1 MMKSGINMEK
11 DSVEDANIIA
21 CPQCNI
27 KNPIESDI
35 CYNCGASL
43 HEIPSKKSGRPWF
56 AVVVFFLFVAVVL
69 YFYYRSDSSPP
80 PSSESNLV
88 SKTPVTPSPKQTQL
102 PEKISAVKSVTES
115 EAAVE
120 KINIPLGLLQIR
132 DIAGHLISEI
142 MVPVVGGGWVA
153 LPTRE
158 GIGGYSW
165 VLQMSAA
172 DQWNIEGGIIND
184 LDQISLWR
192 IPEDEILESP
202 ELYPWSAGNPL
213 TWLALGS
220 QDPPEPVEIDGIG
233 RQGNF
238 YKGSLPDSL
247 NDPGVFLQDG
257 RVVGWSFGDFIEG
270 AFLWAGDA
278 GYNLKAEIRVD
289 DFYRLTFANSR
300 EEEFVRALA
309 MGDDYS
315 YLDRLAAFTRA
326 FRVGPRLSADH
337 TPAYLK
343 PEVVISQ
350 MRSLLAR
357 AVQDGFGLQAAA
369 YFDAEVL
376 ARAGD
381 VSLMSDVVNL
391 TAESFGPEEA
401 VNLMESVIEDLE
413 PKSNREKTQLNE
425 LHSGLYQN
433 WLNALFEAGDIGG
446 AWRVYERGSRKLPD
460 DPNIYLYGV
469 RLALAESDW
478 ETAERLLAAKNY
490 PAALRDQVRILQ
502 AQIEELKGQHE
513 KIVIRFTPGTRQIP
527 VTAAI
532 NQETTQEFIV
542 DTGASMVTIPLS
554 TARNLGIVISV
565 RNPRRKVF
573 TAGGELYAPE
583 VVLDSIT
590 LEGFETYDVRAL
602 VMDIPNQ
609 PGLGLLG
616 LNYLRRFRMDLN
628 TDEGLLMLAP
638 K

>member
-1 MMKSGINMEK
+1 MKSGKNIEK
-11 DSVEDANIIA
+11 DSAEDANIIA

-43 HEIPSKKSGRPWF
+43 HEIQAKKSGRPLF

-69 YFYYRSDSSPP
+69 YFYYRSDSTSPP
-80 PSSESNLV
+80 PSESNLI
-88 SKTPVTPSPKQTQL
+88 SKTPLTPPPKQTPL
-102 PEKISAVKSVTES
+102 PEKISVVKAVTES
-115 EAAVE
+115 EADV
-120 KINIPLGLLQIR
+120 KQINIPVGLLQIK

-158 GIGGYSW
+158 GIGGSSW
-165 VLQMSAA
+165 VLQMSAE
-172 DQWNIEGGIIND
+172 DPRDIEGGIIND

-202 ELYPWSAGNPL
+202 ELYPWSAGEQLN
-213 TWLALGS
+213 WLSLRS
-220 QDPPEPVEIDGIG
+220 QDPPEPVDVGGIG

-238 YKGSLPDSL
+238 YKGSLPDGL
-247 NDPGVFLQDG
+247 NDLGVFIQDG
-257 RVVGWSFGDFIEG
+257 RVVGWTFGDFIEG
-270 AFLWAGDA
+270 AFLWAGDV
-278 GYNLKAEIRVD
+278 GRNLKAEIRVD
-289 DFYRLTFANSR
+289 DYYRITFANSR

-309 MGDDYS
+309 MGDDYTN
-315 YLDRLAAFTRA
+315 LDRLAAFARA
-326 FRVGPRLSADH
+326 FRIDSRLSTDQ
-337 TPAYLK
+337 TPDYLK
-343 PEVVISQ
+343 PEVVISE
-350 MRSLLAR
+350 MRLLLAR
-357 AVQDGFGLQAAA
+357 AVQEGFGLQAAG

-376 ARAGD
+376 VQADD
-381 VSLMSDVVNL
+381 VSLMSDVVIL
-391 TAESFGPEEA
+391 TAESFGLEEA
-401 VNLMESVIEDLE
+401 VNLTENVIEDLK

-433 WLNALFEAGDIGG
+433 WLNKLIEGGDIDD
-446 AWRVYERGSRKLPD
+446 AWRVYERGGRQLPD
-460 DPNIYLYGV
+460 DLSIYLFGV
-469 RLALAESDW
+469 KLALTENDW
-478 ETAERLLAAKNY
+478 ETAEKLLAAKDY
-490 PAALRDQVRILQ
+490 PPALRDQVRSLQ
-502 AQIEELKGQHE
+502 AQIDELKGQHG
-513 KIVIRFTPGTRQIP
+513 KIVIRFIPGTRQIP

-532 NQETTQEFIV
+532 NQGTSQEFII
-542 DTGASMVTIPLS
+542 DTGASMVTIPFS
-554 TARNLGIVISV
+554 TARILGIVISV
-565 RNPRRKVF
+565 RNPRHKVF
-573 TAGGELYAPE
+573 TAGGELYVPE

-590 LEGFETYDVRAL
+590 LEGFETYNVKAL